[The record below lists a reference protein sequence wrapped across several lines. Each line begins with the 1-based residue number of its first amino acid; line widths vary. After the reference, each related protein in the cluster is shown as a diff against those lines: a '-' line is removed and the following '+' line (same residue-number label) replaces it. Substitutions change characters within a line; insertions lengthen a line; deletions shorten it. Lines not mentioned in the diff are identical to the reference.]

1 MTTDTQIRFNLWAVL
16 TFLVVMGASSFTFL
30 YAEGKVT
37 KEKQQDVI
45 HRVIALEVQN
55 KAILD
60 GINDLKAGQKEVV
73 EALNSHIKETNSL
86 LRVKK
91 WNDLK

>member
-1 MTTDTQIRFNLWAVL
+1 MSPDTQIRFNLWAVL
-16 TFLVVMGASSFTFL
+16 TFLTVMGMSSFTFL
-30 YAEGKVT
+30 YAEGKTT

-86 LRVKK
+86 MRVKK

>member
-16 TFLVVMGASSFTFL
+16 TFLVIMGASSFTFL
-30 YAEGKVT
+30 YAEGKTT

-45 HRVIALEVQN
+45 HRVLVLEVQN

-60 GINDLKAGQKEVV
+60 GINELKAGQKEI
-73 EALNSHIKETNSL
+73 EIAIINHIKETNSL
-86 LRVKK
+86 MKVKK
-91 WNDLK
+91 WNELK